1 VRHPYV
7 TRFTPWACL
16 LAVSA
21 AAGAADTTTVLAG
34 VQNRYNRTRTL
45 QVHFEQ
51 TYDAPQRGP
60 KTEAGELFL
69 RKPGRMRWQY
79 TQPSGKL
86 FVSDGKFIF
95 LYTPS
100 NNRVER
106 SKVKES
112 DDLRAPLAFL
122 LGKLDF
128 QHDFKRFVL
137 RPEGQD
143 TWIVAEPR
151 SERAP
156 FTKVEF
162 LVTPDYEIR
171 HLIVA
176 AEGAATMEFRFERE
190 KLNPA
195 LPEKLFQFQAPAG
208 AEVVEA
214 AE

>member
-1 VRHPYV
+1 MRHPYV
-7 TRFTPWACL
+7 TRVTPWACL

-21 AAGAADTTTVLAG
+21 AACAADTTTLLAG

-79 TQPSGKL
+79 TQPAGKL

-112 DDLRAPLAFL
+112 DDLRAPLGFL

-128 QHDFKRFVL
+128 QRDFKRFLL
-137 RPEGQD
+137 RPQGQD
-143 TWIVAEPR
+143 TWIEAEPR

-156 FTKVEF
+156 FTKVAF

-176 AEGAATMEFRFERE
+176 SEGASTMEFRFAGE
-190 KLNPA
+190 KLNPP
-195 LPEKLFQFQAPAG
+195 LPEKLFQFHAPAG

>member
-1 VRHPYV
+1 M
-7 TRFTPWACL
+7 TRSVLWACL

-21 AAGAADTTTVLAG
+21 SAAAPDTTNLLTG
-34 VQNRYNRTRTL
+34 VENRYNRARTL

-51 TYDAPQRGP
+51 TYEAPQRGP

-86 FVSDGKFIF
+86 FVSDGKMVF

-112 DDLRAPLAFL
+112 DDMRAPLAFL

-128 QHDFKRFVL
+128 QRDFKRFTV
-137 RPEGQD
+137 RKQGEN
-143 TWIVAEPR
+143 TWIEAEPK
-151 SERAP
+151 SKNAP
-156 FTKVEF
+156 YSKVAF
-162 LVTPDYEIR
+162 LVTPSYEIR

-176 AEGAATMEFRFERE
+176 AEGAQTMEFRFADER
-190 KLNPA
+190 LNPPLA
-195 LPEKLFQFQAPAG
+195 DKMFQFQAPAG
-208 AEVVEA
+208 AEVVDEV
-214 AE
+214 EQ